1 MMKKLL
7 LTLSIILLAIPAT
20 AQGRFQRRPL
30 AASMGQFDLD
40 EDDTPLTAPPGVRVI
55 KDVAYSND
63 PLQRLD
69 VYLPPDAHKAPIIF
83 MVHGG
88 GWRTGD
94 KAMKR
99 VVENKLRH
107 WSAMGYAF
115 VSVNYR
121 LLPQA
126 SPLEQ
131 ARDVAKALA
140 FTERQAA
147 SWGGDGSRVILM
159 GHSAGA
165 HLISLIETSD
175 RLSPDLGSA
184 TWIGAVSLD
193 SAALD
198 VVEIMEKRHF
208 PLYDKAFG
216 REPLFWKSASPY
228 HALTHREPPFLAVCS
243 SRRADSCA
251 QADRFVAKAKSLGIT
266 ASVLPEDLSHREINE
281 TLGETSAYTAAVDRF
296 ITSCLSLHSR

>member
-1 MMKKLL
+1 MKNVILSLCIL
-7 LTLSIILLAIPAT
+7 LTTIPLF
-20 AQGRFQRRPL
+20 AQRRFQRRPL
-30 AASMGQFDLD
+30 AASMPQFDLD
-40 EDDTPLTAPPGVRVI
+40 EDDTPLTVPPGVRVI

-63 PLQRLD
+63 PLQRID
-69 VYLPPDAHKAPIIF
+69 VYLPQNAHSAPVIF

-107 WSAMGYAF
+107 WSALGYAF
-115 VSVNYR
+115 VSVNNR
-121 LLPQA
+121 LLPNA

-140 FTERQAA
+140 FMEKQAA
-147 SWGGDGSRVILM
+147 SWGADPKRVIIM

-175 RLSPDLGSA
+175 RLAPDLGGA

-216 REPLFWKSASPY
+216 SEPAFWKAASPY
-228 HALTHREPPFLAVCS
+228 HALSHREPPFLAVCS
-243 SRRADSCA
+243 SRRADSCT
-251 QADRFVAKAKSLGIT
+251 QADRFASKARSFGIT

-281 TLGETSAYTAAVDRF
+281 TLGETSAYTEAVDRF
-296 ITSCLSLHSR
+296 INACLSLHSK

>member
-1 MMKKLL
+1 MKKLL
-7 LTLSIILLAIPAT
+7 LALSVILIAIPIS
-20 AQGRFQRRPL
+20 AQRRFQRRPL
-30 AASMGQFDLD
+30 AASMSQFDLD
-40 EDDTPLTAPPGVRVI
+40 EDDTPLTVPPGVRAMR
-55 KDVAYSND
+55 DLAYAND

-69 VYLPPDAHKAPIIF
+69 VYIPQNVHRAPIIF

-94 KAMKR
+94 KSMKR

-107 WSAMGYAF
+107 WSAMGYVF
-115 VSVNYR
+115 VSVNNR
-121 LLPQA
+121 LLPDA

-147 SWGGDGSRVILM
+147 SWGADPSRVIIM

-165 HLISLIETSD
+165 HLISLVATSD
-175 RLSPDLGSA
+175 RLAPELAGA

-216 REPLFWKSASPY
+216 SEPAFWRSASPY

-243 SRRADSCA
+243 SRRADSCT
-251 QADRFVAKAKSLGIT
+251 QADRFVAKAKSLGIN

-281 TLGETSAYTAAVDRF
+281 TLGEPSAYTDAVDRF
-296 ITSCLSLHSR
+296 INSCLALHSR